1 MWLIA
6 PKFQNFGN
14 HSLIVFCI
22 PMQTGGLGC
31 QKYRFSTWMQVILSS
46 PCNSYPGSH
55 WKITVSPG
63 SLPSPFLV
71 PFMGTPGSRQAVAT
85 EPIREREKK
94 KKSAF
99 LPMFVIFHSSN
110 LVTLQI
116 QNFFTPKILSNHSKI
131 YGKQYGFYN
140 SFYFIAYFFSVESI

>member
-1 MWLIA
+1 VINCTKISKFWKPFFDCLLHTYADWWVGLPEVPIFYLNAGYPLISLQFISRVTL
-6 PKFQNFGN
+6 KN
-14 HSLIVFCI
+14 HSVSGFSSI
-22 PMQTGGLGC
+22 PISSSIHGDTRITAGSS
-31 QKYRFSTWMQVILSS
+31 YRTYQ
-46 PCNSYPGSH
+46 
-55 WKITVSPG
+55 
-63 SLPSPFLV
+63 
-71 PFMGTPGSRQAVAT
+71 
-85 EPIREREKK
+85 REGEK